1 MAADPYAAPRAR
13 VADELPAAFGGNFIP
28 EGQAVAAGNGW
39 RWIVDAWEMFRRQ
52 PGMWIAIVIVFA
64 VVLILVGM
72 VPVVGGLAAAL
83 LGPVFA
89 GGIARGCQDMRD
101 GGELNIGHLF
111 AGFTAHLGKLVMIGV
126 FNLVAWIVIGV
137 LVALIVGGSVFALML
152 GGGTP
157 NEARGVAAGISVLVA
172 LLSGLALGIPTY
184 MAIWFAPSLVMLN
197 DFAPAQALK
206 ASFAA
211 CWKNILPFLLYGVIM
226 FAAAIAASIPFG
238 LGWLVLAPVLA
249 ISVYTAYRDVFYAD

>member
-13 VADELPAAFGGNFIP
+13 IADKLPAAPTGNFIA
-28 EGQAVAAGNGW
+28 EGQALAAGNGW
-39 RWIVDAWEMFRRQ
+39 GWIVAATEMFRRQ
-52 PGMWIAIVIVFA
+52 PGMWIAIVIVLA
-64 VVLILVGM
+64 VVLILVSM

-111 AGFTAHLGKLVMIGV
+111 VGFTAQLGSLVMIGV
-126 FNLVAWIVIGV
+126 FNLVASIVIGV
-137 LVALIVGGSVFALML
+137 LVVLIVGGSVFALL
-152 GGGTP
+152 SGGGTP
-157 NEARGVAAGISVLVA
+157 NEAPGMAAGVSVLVA
-172 LLSGLALGIPTY
+172 LLSGLALAIPTY

-197 DFAPAQALK
+197 DFGPAQALK

-211 CWKNILPFLLYGVIM
+211 CWKNVLPFLLYGVIM
-226 FAAAIAASIPFG
+226 FAAAIAASIPFL
-238 LGWLVLAPVLA
+238 LGWLVLAPLLA